1 MIKPLTLLF
10 IAMISQYTVSYHLST
25 TIKTHNSPQ
34 KAKKQSLDTHLLL
47 KWQSMAL
54 AITMMGQPA
63 IAVSG
68 GGLDYANLDVSGD
81 VKQFVEGNFKGKDFS
96 QIIAKGTSFKVRE
109 GG

>member
-10 IAMISQYTVSYHLST
+10 IAMLSQYTVSYHLTT

-47 KWQSMAL
+47 KWQSIALTQAL

-81 VKQFVEGNFKGKDFS
+81 VKQFVEGNFK
-96 QIIAKGTSFKVRE
+96 VRARR
-109 GG
+109 